1 MKRIRR
7 VMLLALT
14 LLAVATPVTAQSAV
28 ELEATIGLHG
38 YVVPYEPS
46 TVSVQVHADVLFV
59 GDLQTTAGGVS
70 LFTPI
75 EVPAG
80 STKQYTVEI
89 PAVGPSSRVTVRLF
103 VDGAEEHLVQESVN
117 VLFPGEKPLVGLLNA
132 SGIEGALSEVT
143 SVPFGKDLAILNVTA
158 EDLDVDIAPLGYLV
172 AGRGAFDAA
181 TPDAIDAVSAWVKG
195 GGRLVGEA
203 REVAGIGSGGDI
215 SLTGGVSSAALGAG
229 ELITVDDIAA
239 VSTWSPAI
247 RDIPPLAFS
256 STNNDFITDFG
267 FQMFQA
273 AAAAGDSATPG
284 IPWLFAALTVYVI
297 LVGPVNFLVLRR
309 FKRRELAWITI
320 PAVSLLMLI
329 VLWAA
334 GRTQVDSRIVTHA
347 SVMVQEGNAGRAT
360 SAMIVVA
367 GAGGEH
373 SVDAPAGWS
382 LAPVDA
388 SMMFGRASGV
398 EARVGPADAGGTRL
412 TFDMPDLGAAT
423 LQAAWN
429 PEPIAV
435 TADLVADGDD
445 LKLTVVN
452 RSPFEFWAWGIG
464 TSSSAVAAAG
474 TLARD
479 QTDTVTLGASGVRP
493 GGGSPIGDAVMSR
506 GNWGWDEEPW
516 DKVWPLGETAGRQ
529 EAATLRA
536 GPYFF
541 GYTDDLTAD
550 VVVDGHVE
558 QAHGPALI
566 IIPLDPPDGV
576 VLSRGV
582 AEVIQVVGAD
592 FVDSYPGSL
601 YASGADAIE
610 LRFGV
615 TPDSDGQARVD
626 NQFANLPGVAGFEV
640 YNWQSGEFDEYQWLK
655 EFPLSGHVSPTGE
668 LMTRVSFEQTQFSDM
683 DLPDNSLTLS
693 MVSS

>member
-1 MKRIRR
+1 MNRIRR

-14 LLAVATPVTAQSAV
+14 LLAVASPVAAQDAV
-28 ELEATIGLHG
+28 ELDATIGLHG

-89 PAVGPSSRVTVRLF
+89 PAVGPSNRVTVRLF
-103 VDGAEEHLVQESVN
+103 VDGAEEHLAQKSVN
-117 VLFPGEKPLVGLLNA
+117 VLFPGEKTLVGLLNA
-132 SGIEGALSEVT
+132 SGIEGDLAKVT
-143 SVPFGKDLAILNVTA
+143 SVPFGKDLAILNLTD
-158 EDLDVDIAPLGYLV
+158 EDLDGGISPLGYLV

-181 TPDAIDAVSAWVKG
+181 TPDAIDAVNTWVKS

-203 REVAGIGSGGDI
+203 HEVARIGTGGGT
-215 SLTGGVSSAALGAG
+215 SLTEEAASAPLGAG

-239 VSTWSPAI
+239 VSAWSPAI
-247 RDIPPLAFS
+247 RDIPPLTL
-256 STNNDFITDFG
+256 STNSDFMNEAG

-284 IPWLFAALTVYVI
+284 IPWLLAALTAYVI
-297 LVGPVNFLVLRR
+297 VVGPVNFVVLRR
-309 FKRRELAWITI
+309 LKRRELAWITI

-347 SVMVQEGNAGRAT
+347 SVVVQEGNAGRAT

-373 SVDAPAGWS
+373 SVDTPAGWR
-382 LAPVDA
+382 LAPIDA

-398 EARVGPADAGGTRL
+398 EARVGAADAGGTRL

-423 LQAAWN
+423 LQASWN
-429 PEPIAV
+429 PEPIAL
-435 TADLVADGDD
+435 TTDIVADGDD
-445 LKLTVVN
+445 LKLTVGN
-452 RSPFEFWAWGIG
+452 ASPFEFWAWGIG
-464 TSSSAVAAAG
+464 NSGAAQAAPG
-474 TLARD
+474 TLGREQSD
-479 QTDTVTLGASGVRP
+479 SVTLRAIGVNP

-516 DKVWPLGETAGRQ
+516 EKVWPLGETAGRQ
-529 EAATLRA
+529 EAATLSA

-550 VVVDGHVE
+550 VLVDGDIE
-558 QAHGPALI
+558 QVHGPALV
-566 IIPLDPPDGV
+566 IIPLDLPDGV
-576 VLSRGV
+576 AEKRGV
-582 AEVIQVVGAD
+582 AEIIQVVGAD
-592 FVDSYPGSL
+592 YVDAYPGWL

-610 LRFGV
+610 FRFDV
-615 TPDSDGQARVD
+615 APNSDGQARVG
-626 NQFANLPGVAGFEV
+626 NQFADLPGVVSFEV
-640 YNWQSGEFDEYQWLK
+640 YNWQSREFDEYQWLG
-655 EFPLSGHVSPTGE
+655 EFPLIDHVSPSGD
-668 LMTRVSFEQTQFSDM
+668 LMARVSFEQTQFSDLN
-683 DLPDNSLTLS
+683 LPDNSLTLS
-693 MVSS
+693 MVSP

>member
-7 VMLLALT
+7 VILLALT
-14 LLAVATPVTAQSAV
+14 LLAVASPVAAQDAV
-28 ELEATIGLHG
+28 ELDATIGLHG

-89 PAVGPSSRVTVRLF
+89 PAVGPTNRVTVRLF
-103 VDGAEEHLVQESVN
+103 VDGADEHLAQESVN

-132 SGIEGALSEVT
+132 SGIEGDLAEVR
-143 SVPFGKDLAILNVTA
+143 SIPFGKDLAILNLTDG
-158 EDLDVDIAPLGYLV
+158 DLDGDISPLGYLV

-181 TPDAIDAVSAWVKG
+181 TPDAIDAVNTWVES

-203 REVAGIGSGGDI
+203 HEVARIGPGEGISI
-215 SLTGGVSSAALGAG
+215 TEEASSAPLGAG

-239 VSTWSPAI
+239 VSAWSPAI
-247 RDIPPLAFS
+247 RDIPPLTFS
-256 STNNDFITDFG
+256 SVNSDFAREVG
-267 FQMFQA
+267 FQLFQA

-284 IPWLFAALTVYVI
+284 IPWLFGALTVYVI
-297 LVGPVNFLVLRR
+297 LVGPVNFFVLRR
-309 FKRRELAWITI
+309 LKRRELAWVTI

-329 VLWAA
+329 VLWTA

-347 SVMVQEGNAGRAT
+347 SVVVQEGNTSRAT

-373 SVDAPAGWS
+373 SVDAPSGWS

-398 EARVGPADAGGTRL
+398 EARVGPGDAGGTRL

-423 LQAAWN
+423 LQAVWS
-429 PEPIAV
+429 PDPVAV

-445 LKLTVVN
+445 LKLTVAN
-452 RSPFEFWAWGIG
+452 HSPFEFWAWGIG
-464 TSSSAVAAAG
+464 TSSSARAANGALG
-474 TLARD
+474 LE
-479 QTDTVTLGASGVRP
+479 QTDSLTLRVTGVGP
-493 GGGSPIGDAVMSR
+493 TGGSPIGDAVSR
-506 GNWGWDEEPW
+506 GDWGWDEEPW
-516 DKVWPLGETAGRQ
+516 ETVWPLAETAGRQ
-529 EAATLRA
+529 EGATLRA

-541 GYTDDLTAD
+541 GYTDDLATD
-550 VVVDGHVE
+550 VLVDGHIE
-558 QAHGPALI
+558 HAQGPALV

-576 VLSRGV
+576 VLRRGV

-601 YASGADAIE
+601 YASGADALE
-610 LRFGV
+610 LRFYV
-615 TPDSDGQARVD
+615 APNSEGQARVN
-626 NQFANLPGVAGFEV
+626 NQFANLPGVASFEV
-640 YNWQSGEFDEYQWLK
+640 YNWQSREFDEYSWLK
-655 EFPLSGHVSPTGE
+655 EFPLSGHVSPTGD
-668 LMTRVSFEQTQFSDM
+668 LMTRISFEQTQFSDM
-683 DLPDNSLTLS
+683 NLPDNSLTLS
-693 MVSS
+693 MVSP